1 MTSKGK
7 TAARL
12 LIFLVLAFGIAWI
25 PAVIMNKKIGYEEW
39 FVTDHYFI
47 FVQFVIFAPAIA
59 NVLTRLITK

>member
-25 PAVIMNKKIGYEEW
+25 PAVIMNKK
-39 FVTDHYFI
+39 D
-47 FVQFVIFAPAIA
+47 
-59 NVLTRLITK
+59 RL